1 MIAAQ
6 RLTSQKKL
14 VLASSSP
21 RRKEIMSRIFSEVI
35 IDPPKLPEK
44 ALTEVESPEEEVL
57 ALARDKA
64 EEVALRHRDALV
76 IGCDTC
82 VRTEQFLGKP
92 RDRDEAR
99 RMLQEL
105 SGDHHTVISAV
116 WVIDTATNESRHAI
130 EKTKVFFDRISE
142 QEMEDL
148 LESGEYEGKAGAY
161 AIQGLTGLFVRA
173 IEGDYNN
180 VMGLPMRTL
189 YRLLKELGI

>member
-64 EEVALRHRDALV
+64 
-76 IGCDTC
+76 
-82 VRTEQFLGKP
+82 
-92 RDRDEAR
+92 
-99 RMLQEL
+99 
-105 SGDHHTVISAV
+105 
-116 WVIDTATNESRHAI
+116 
-130 EKTKVFFDRISE
+130 
-142 QEMEDL
+142 
-148 LESGEYEGKAGAY
+148 
-161 AIQGLTGLFVRA
+161 
-173 IEGDYNN
+173 
-180 VMGLPMRTL
+180 
-189 YRLLKELGI
+189 